1 MKKIFKRALDCSIH
15 NPSAMRT
22 LLNTIF
28 TKNRP
33 IYAIATVRRLDY
45 YDLLGGLSFEATLL

>member
-1 MKKIFKRALDCSIH
+1 
-15 NPSAMRT
+15 MRT
-22 LLNTIF
+22 LLITIF